1 MAKRPIAVGIDIGT
15 TAVKVVA
22 AKAADTPDGMP
33 QVIGV
38 GVAESKGL
46 RNGYI
51 SNHADAIKGVRKAIR
66 LAEKAC
72 GERIRHA
79 YVGISGIGLTSVT
92 SDVTVAVS
100 RADGEVTSL
109 DIKNLN
115 EQSQSRIPPHI
126 ANNHHILHAI
136 PLSYTLDGQ
145 KVHGN
150 PIGMKGASLSGTTL
164 FVVCQKTHY
173 QDFIRVVEECDVEV
187 VGTVASPIAA
197 SIVSLS
203 RTQKVFGCAL
213 ANIGS
218 ETLSLIV
225 YEEGMPISV
234 EVFPI
239 GSNDI
244 TNDIALG
251 LRVSLEEAELI
262 KIGADKNNPIPRRKL
277 DEIVMA
283 RLSDM
288 FEIVGAHLKKINR
301 PLLPGGIIISGGGS
315 GVTTIED
322 LAKAY
327 LQIPSKVIR
336 AFTNREK
343 VEIRDS
349 MWSVAYG
356 LCTYALSETDFGG
369 EAGDYRESF
378 WTVFT
383 RWVKQFLP

>member
-1 MAKRPIAVGIDIGT
+1 MAKRALAVGIDIGT
-15 TAVKVVA
+15 TTVKVVVA
-22 AKAADTPDGMP
+22 RQSESDGLP
-33 QVIGV
+33 EVVGV

-46 RNGYI
+46 RNGFI

-79 YVGISGIGLTSVT
+79 YVGIGGIGLESITSEA
-92 SDVTVAVS
+92 TVAVS
-100 RADGEVTSL
+100 RADGEVTPL
-109 DIKNLN
+109 DVKNLN
-115 EQSQSRIPPHI
+115 EQCQSRIPQHI
-126 ANNHHILHAI
+126 MLNHHILHTL
-136 PLSYTLDGQ
+136 PLSYALDGQ

-150 PIGMKGASLSGTTL
+150 PIGMRGSSLTGTTM
-164 FVVCQKTHY
+164 FVTCLKTHHN
-173 QDFIRVVEECDVEV
+173 DFIRVVEECDVEV
-187 VGTVASPIAA
+187 VGFAASPIAA
-197 SIVSLS
+197 SLTSLS

-225 YEEGMPISV
+225 YEEGLPISV
-234 EVFPI
+234 AVFPI
-239 GSNDI
+239 GSNNI

-251 LRVSLEEAELI
+251 LRVSLEEAEAI
-262 KIGADKNNPIPRRKL
+262 KMGEETAPATPRRKL

-283 RLSDM
+283 RMSDM
-288 FEIVGAHLKKINR
+288 FELVSSHLRKINR

-322 LAKAY
+322 LARAY
-327 LQIPSKVIR
+327 LQIPSKVIKSV
-336 AFTNREK
+336 TNREK

-356 LCTYALSETDFGG
+356 LCVYALNDTDFSGG
-369 EAGDYRESF
+369 AADMRSPWWSSIVSWF
-378 WTVFT
+378 
-383 RWVKQFLP
+383 KQFLP